1 MLKAIFGLL
10 GLAVVLAI
18 VSSLA
23 KTQLGAIGQIG
34 QTTARVLSPV
44 GSDRAAAGGSMAGRT
59 VGGARPDGFPATAGA
74 PKPTAQSP
82 ARAAQKSVFERQDD
96 ALQQSEQ
103 RYKRAD
109 P

>member
-18 VSSLA
+18 VGSLA
-23 KTQLGAIGQIG
+23 KNQLGAIGQIG
-34 QTTARVLSPV
+34 QAAARVLGP
-44 GSDRAAAGGSMAGRT
+44 AGRT
-59 VGGARPDGFPATAGA
+59 AGGAAPVGLAATAGA
-74 PKPTAQSP
+74 PMPPTQP
-82 ARAAQKSVFERQDD
+82 RARDVQKSVFERQDD

-103 RYKRAD
+103 RYRRAE

>member
-18 VSSLA
+18 AGSLA
-23 KTQLGAIGQIG
+23 KSQLGAIAQLG
-34 QTTARVLSPV
+34 QTTARVLGPP
-44 GSDRAAAGGSMAGRT
+44 GLA
-59 VGGARPDGFPATAGA
+59 ATAGA
-74 PKPTAQSP
+74 PMPPAQP
-82 ARAAQKSVFERQDD
+82 RAREVQKSVFERQDD

>member
-18 VSSLA
+18 VGSLA

-34 QTTARVLSPV
+34 QTTARVLGPA
-44 GSDRAAAGGSMAGRT
+44 GGDRAAADGSVAGRR
-59 VGGARPDGFPATAGA
+59 VGGARPDGYAAIAGT
-74 PKPTAQSP
+74 PLPTEQP
-82 ARAAQKSVFERQDD
+82 QARAAQKSVFERQDD
-96 ALQQSEQ
+96 ALQQSVQ